1 MYTIKQ
7 ILTLS
12 ENRHRVLL
20 NTTNR
25 ARLTIRIHIIN
36 IIRLSRL
43 KYSILLFPVGE
54 TATAGSIEGAHRS
67 AHAGERTEV
76 HTGSTQ

>member
-1 MYTIKQ
+1 MYTTKQ

-12 ENRHRVLL
+12 DNRHRVLL

-25 ARLTIRIHIIN
+25 ARLTIRIHIIS
-36 IIRLSRL
+36 LSRL

>member
-25 ARLTIRIHIIN
+25 ARLTIRIHIIS
-36 IIRLSRL
+36 LSRL